1 VQLIPNKNVGGS
13 GGFARGLVEALQE
26 NTYSHFLFM
35 DDDIELDS
43 ESIYRLFLCMNTP
56 KRILP

>member
-35 DDDIELDS
+35 DDDIELVNLF
-43 ESIYRLFLCMNTP
+43 IGCFLCITP

>member
-26 NTYSHFLFM
+26 YLPILFM

-43 ESIYRLFLCMNTP
+43 ESIYRLFSLYEYA
-56 KRILP
+56 KGILP